1 MSAQQQ
7 HADQFYIDGLIKGD
21 TVILNKIYEK
31 YSSAIFKF
39 VQQNNGTIDD
49 AKDVIQESLIVIYKK
64 VKHTDFELTSNF
76 FTFFYA
82 ICRNIWFKILRKQKH
97 KIDDVDG
104 DLGLADNAN
113 IEESIFMKERH
124 QFYLKKLKE
133 LSASCRQIL
142 QLHIDG
148 KKIKEIVQIM
158 GFSSVN
164 YASKRKS
171 KCKEQLV
178 NRISEDADFVEFV

>member
-1 MSAQQQ
+1 MPTEQ

-21 TVILNKIYEK
+21 TTILTKIYEK

-39 VQQNNGTIDD
+39 VQQNSGTIDD

-82 ICRNIWFKILRKQKH
+82 ICRNIWFKMLRKRKH
-97 KIDDVDG
+97 KMDDVDG

-113 IEESIFMKERH
+113 IEEAIFMKERH
-124 QFYLKKLKE
+124 RFYLSKLNE
-133 LSASCRQIL
+133 LSVGCRQIL
-142 QLHIDG
+142 QLHIEG

-178 NRISEDADFVEFV
+178 NRISGDADFVEFV

>member
-1 MSAQQQ
+1 MLEQQ

-21 TVILNKIYEK
+21 TVILNKIYDK
-31 YSSAIFKF
+31 YSSAIFKL
-39 VQQNNGTIDD
+39 VQQHNGTIDD
-49 AKDVIQESLIVIYKK
+49 AKDVIQEALIVIYKK
-64 VKHTDFELTSNF
+64 AKHTDFRLTSNF

-82 ICRNIWFKILRKQKH
+82 VCRNIWFKTLRKQKH
-97 KIDDVDG
+97 KIDNIDG
-104 DLGLADNAN
+104 DLGLVDNAN

-133 LSASCRQIL
+133 LSAGCRQIL